1 MQHDYAKQYAR
12 LYRQHWW
19 WRSREKAVVQT
30 IRRLTDLPDQSRIL
44 DVGCGDALSLP
55 MLSSL
60 SKQAEAWGIEID
72 KNTLI
77 PGNPLHSR
85 IYDRP
90 LGDPLYEKMRFDL
103 ITALDVVEHIEDD
116 QSVVDHMMQMLVP
129 GGTLLITVPALPAL
143 WTQHDE
149 MNKHFRRYTRQ
160 SLTEL
165 LAPHGELLDCRYLYT
180 SLALPKLALAAL
192 QRIRPSKPSTPQVPF
207 APLNRL
213 LTGYCKAEWQL
224 ARRLRMPFGSS
235 LIAAV
240 RKPAEAAQLA
250 PQPIAAPENIAA

>member
-1 MQHDYAKQYAR
+1 
-12 LYRQHWW
+12 
-19 WRSREKAVVQT
+19 
-30 IRRLTDLPDQSRIL
+30 
-44 DVGCGDALSLP
+44 

-90 LGDPLYEKMRFDL
+90 LGDPLYEKMQFDL

-116 QSVVDHMMQMLVP
+116 QSAVDHMMQMLVP

-180 SLALPKLALAAL
+180 SLALPKLCLPHCSASGPAN
-192 QRIRPSKPSTPQVPF
+192 RVRRRFPSLRSITCSQ
-207 APLNRL
+207 ATARLNGNWPGVCECRL
-213 LTGYCKAEWQL
+213 
-224 ARRLRMPFGSS
+224 
-235 LIAAV
+235 V
-240 RKPAEAAQLA
+240 RH
-250 PQPIAAPENIAA
+250 